1 MMSLVLNE
9 GLSLREAYYDVLDKR
24 PFISPNVAFWRQ
36 MIECEYKERG
46 RSTVELL
53 RGMAR
58 PIPDVYIKK
67 LKPSAVATVDKAK
80 RMS

>member
-1 MMSLVLNE
+1 MSLVLNE

-36 MIECEYKERG
+36 MIEYECKERG
-46 RSTVELL
+46 QSTVELI
-53 RGMAR
+53 RNMAR

-67 LKPSAVATVDKAK
+67 L
-80 RMS
+80 

>member
-1 MMSLVLNE
+1 MSLVLNE
-9 GLSLREAYYDVLDKR
+9 GLSLREAYYDVWDKR
-24 PFISPNVAFWRQ
+24 PFISPNMTFWRQ
-36 MIECEYKERG
+36 MIEYECKERR

-67 LKPSAVATVDKAK
+67 VKSDVVVAMDKTK
-80 RMS
+80 